1 MPGCWELTRAAPADI
16 APLVALESRCF
27 DWPWGRL
34 SFEGEL
40 SAAGADNRVAWA
52 GTCGEKRIVGY
63 IFFRFVA
70 EEVHIF
76 RIAVDPA
83 WRRRGIGARLV
94 TECLNAARG
103 GGMATAVLE
112 VRPSNTEAMELYRKF
127 GFRVLATRPGYYSDR
142 QEDALI
148 LKRTL
153 TQKEELWP

>member
-1 MPGCWELTRAAPADI
+1 MPRWELTRAAAADI
-16 APLVALESRCF
+16 ALLVTLESRCF

-40 SAAGADNRVAWA
+40 SAAGADSRLAWA
-52 GTCGEKRIVGY
+52 EADGEKRIVGY
-63 IFFRFVA
+63 IFFRFIA

-94 TECLNAARG
+94 AACLNAARSQ
-103 GGMATAVLE
+103 GMAAALLE
-112 VRPSNTEAMELYRKF
+112 ARPSNTEAMALYRKF
-127 GFRVLATRPGYYSDR
+127 GFRVLATRPGYYADR
-142 QEDALI
+142 QEDAYL